1 MTTRGVFQK
10 AALWLNSPRRRSV
23 AISATVGLILCIVV
37 FPVDAAMAQGLDGTL
52 RGQVK
57 DPTAALVPGAQ
68 VTAKNNGTG
77 VVRTA
82 VTTSAGTY
90 TFPNLLVGSYTISA
104 EIAGFK
110 KSVRPNVEIRANQ
123 ITEVD
128 VTLEVGEVTVTME
141 IQAGAELVQ
150 TTSSQLSSS
159 ISGKPVTDLPNF
171 GNAGDG
177 TPYALAILTPGV
189 TTQGGGILGE
199 GGSIGGNRPR
209 NNNFTIDGVDNNRL
223 DITGTALPVIADA
236 VHEFTLL
243 TNQFSAE
250 YGHSTAGQ
258 FNLITKSGSNEVHG
272 TAFFIGNNRKLNAF
286 DNLEEIDFRN
296 GDISGKRRYDFA
308 RTGGTLGGPII
319 KDKLFVFGAYQ
330 YQTLG
335 QAATGSTA
343 ETVTSNGL
351 ATIKSI
357 PGLSQNNVGII
368 SNQSIWPVASTPNGS
383 FARVTGSDGVT
394 RQVELG
400 NIVGSAPDFFNQH
413 DWQSNIDYNRGSQQ
427 FRGRFLY
434 HRNRSPNIGSFPFIP
449 FTGDVGSDQRL
460 FNFSYI
466 RSLTSNVV
474 NEMRLQYRR
483 LKNAF
488 SVPEQFASFPNLDVS
503 TLGLFVGPEGNS
515 PQASLENAYQAINNL
530 SWIRGRHNFKFGAE
544 FRKWIS
550 PNDFLPRAR
559 GEYDWA
565 SLESFLKDEIPTG
578 SNGALRGVGSG
589 VFADNR
595 NGFYGFV
602 QDDFK
607 IHARLTLNLGLRYE
621 YVGNARDA
629 NSQEVNAIASV
640 PGVIEF
646 RRPKTDKNNW
656 APRLGFAWDP
666 FGTGK
671 TSLRGGAGVGY
682 DVVFGNLS
690 ILQLPPQFQQES
702 NADSACLLPSPP
714 AYCVNGAAVGP
725 PAAKGFLE
733 SGGIP
738 AVPIPPDTQAGARSA
753 TQAFIVDTVNPV
765 TYTWSLS
772 LQHEFLKDWLVE
784 TRYVGTRG
792 LRLPI
797 QSRLNAGVP
806 IPDDRRLPTYFSA
819 SEVPANAGGAPSLAD
834 ILTYPGSGTLALES
848 LGFDGGFVTAF
859 LPVGNSI
866 YHGGSIE
873 VQRRFSSGLFFRSGY
888 TWSHTID
895 DSTNELFSSRV
906 NPRRPENFQNF
917 RNERGNSALNRVHH
931 FTLAWTY
938 ELPKFTGSNPF
949 LSRVLAGWQV
959 NGIYLAESGQ
969 QLTPQ
974 SGRDINNNFDSAGDR
989 VAVNPN
995 GDPKLGS
1002 DTNFVARDPITG
1014 ATSITSASPA
1024 AANTVGYVAINPNA
1038 KWVATRV
1045 GGRAVSGR
1053 NVIDT
1058 PGLNNWNLGLFKN
1071 TAISETKY
1079 VQFRLDMIN
1088 AFNHRQFSLAGDPK
1102 SGGGTIFQQV
1112 NNTNALNAAYANA
1125 AATNFLNPYSFN
1137 GGSRIIMLGLKFVF

>member
-1 MTTRGVFQK
+1 MTTRGVFNK
-10 AALWLNSPRRRSV
+10 AVWGLNSLSHQSV
-23 AISATVGLILCIVV
+23 AISAAACLILCISL
-37 FPVDAAMAQGLDGTL
+37 FSIETALAQGLDGTL
-52 RGQVK
+52 RGQLK
-57 DPTAALVPGAQ
+57 DPTGALVPGIV

-82 VTTSAGTY
+82 ETTSAGTY
-90 TFPNLLVGSYTISA
+90 TFPNLLVGSYTVSVEA
-104 EIAGFK
+104 QGFK

-123 ITEVD
+123 ITAVD
-128 VTLEVGEVTVTME
+128 ITLEVGEVTVIVE
-141 IQAGAELVQ
+141 VEGGAELVQ

-171 GNAGDG
+171 GNLGDG

-236 VHEFTLL
+236 VQEFNLL

-258 FNLITKSGSNEVHG
+258 FNLITKSGTNDVHG
-272 TAFFIGNNRKLNAF
+272 SAAFVGNNRKLNSF

-296 GDISGKRRYDFA
+296 GDIPGKRRFDFA
-308 RTGGTLGGPII
+308 RTGGTVGGPII
-319 KDKLFVFGAYQ
+319 KDKLFAFGAYQ

-335 QAATGSTA
+335 QAATGATA
-343 ETVTSNGL
+343 ETITANGL
-351 ATIKSI
+351 ATISSI
-357 PGLSQNNVGII
+357 PGLSQNNVGVI
-368 SNQSIWPVASTPNGS
+368 SNPNIWPVASTPNGS
-383 FARVTGSDGVT
+383 FARVTGSDGAT

-413 DWQSNIDYNRGSQQ
+413 DWQTNIDYNRGSQQ

-434 HRNRSPNIGSFPFIP
+434 HRNREPNIGIFPFAP

-466 RSLTSNVV
+466 HSLTPNVV
-474 NEMRLQYRR
+474 NETRLQYRR
-483 LKNAF
+483 LNNTF
-488 SVPEQFASFPNLDVS
+488 TVPEQFAAFPNLDVS

-515 PQASLENAYQAINNL
+515 PQASLENAYQVIDNL
-530 SWIRGRHNFKFGAE
+530 SWIKGRHNFKFGAE

-559 GEYDWA
+559 GEYDWE

-595 NGFYGFV
+595 NAFYGFV

-607 IHARLTLNLGLRYE
+607 VHPRLTLNLGLRYE

-656 APRLGFAWDP
+656 APRVGFAWDL

-682 DVVFGNLS
+682 DVVFGNLA

-702 NADSACLLPSPP
+702 NADSACLLPAPP
-714 AYCVNGAAVGP
+714 AYCLNGEAVGP
-725 PAAKGFLE
+725 PDAGGFLE
-733 SGGIP
+733 SAGIP
-738 AVPIPPDTQAGARSA
+738 PVPIPPDTQAGARSA

-797 QSRLNAGVP
+797 QSRLNAGIP
-806 IPDDRRLPTYFSA
+806 IPNDRRLPTYFSA
-819 SEVPANAGGAPSLAD
+819 SQVPANAAAAPSLAD
-834 ILTYPGSGTLALES
+834 ILNYPGSGTLALES
-848 LGFDGGFVTAF
+848 LGFDGGFITAF
-859 LPVGNSI
+859 VPVGNSI
-866 YHGGSIE
+866 YHGGSID
-873 VQRRFSSGLFFRSGY
+873 VQRRVSRGLFFRGGY
-888 TWSHTID
+888 TWSHAID

-906 NPRRPENFQNF
+906 NPRRPEDFQNF
-917 RNERGNSALNRVHH
+917 QDERGNSALNRVHH

-938 ELPKFTGSNPF
+938 ELPKFTGNNAF
-949 LSRVLAGWQV
+949 LSKVLGGWQV

-974 SGRDINNNFDSAGDR
+974 SGRDINNNLDSAGDR

-1002 DTNFVARDPITG
+1002 DTSFVARDPITG
-1014 ATSITSASPA
+1014 ATSITSDDPGE
-1024 AANTVGYVAINPNA
+1024 ANTVGYVAINPNA
-1038 KWVATRV
+1038 KWVATGL
-1045 GGRAVSGR
+1045 GGRTESGR

-1058 PGLNNWNLGLFKN
+1058 PGLNNWNLGVFKN
-1071 TAISETKY
+1071 TYITETKY
-1079 VQFRLDMIN
+1079 IQFRVDMIN

-1102 SGGGTIFQQV
+1102 SGGGTIFQQK

-1137 GGSRIIMLGLKFVF
+1137 GGGRVIMLGLKFFF